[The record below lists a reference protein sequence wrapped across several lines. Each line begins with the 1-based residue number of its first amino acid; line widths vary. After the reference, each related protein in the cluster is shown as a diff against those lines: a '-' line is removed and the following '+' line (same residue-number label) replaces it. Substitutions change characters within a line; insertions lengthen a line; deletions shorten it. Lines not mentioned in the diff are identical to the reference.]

1 MSNNNLDYVGNIY
14 RHEGHDTLNLTLYT
28 DGGELSKSS
37 KRNHWPILSCIKDLP
52 PVLEKSI
59 DNVIWWGSWY

>member
-1 MSNNNLDYVGNIY
+1 M
-14 RHEGHDTLNLTLYT
+14 LNLTFYT

-37 KRNHWPILSCIKDLP
+37 KRNHWPILSSIKDLP

-59 DNVIWWGSWY
+59 DNVIWWGSW